1 MEEFNVN
8 DEDLRRAFNSGM
20 GGGRRQN
27 KNQATYGIFANSS
40 DQDDGDFRAGF
51 SSSSAAKYGK
61 RTVTGV
67 SFVKSSTTTV
77 NKNKS
82 RQADVKLVEDVD
94 SDENEDEGG
103 ENKITDEED
112 QRTREVGYNIYY
124 I

>member
-8 DEDLRRAFNSGM
+8 DEDLRRAFNPGM
-20 GGGRRQN
+20 GGARRQN

-40 DQDDGDFRAGF
+40 DEDDGDFRAGF
-51 SSSSAAKYGK
+51 SSSSTAKYVK

-67 SFVKSSTTTV
+67 SFVKSSTTTA

-94 SDENEDEGG
+94 SDENEDE
-103 ENKITDEED
+103 NKITDEED
-112 QRTREVGYNIYY
+112 EQIREVG
-124 I
+124 